1 VTKLTRPLPLLAAL
15 LCSFALSARAQAPA
29 PPESERIELTCA
41 DGVKLYAFWYAQGKS
56 AQSPVALLLHDPGA
70 THAHWRPLLE
80 PLRTAGFRILA
91 PDLRGHGDSKDPNP
105 EVYASMVR
113 RESQPY
119 LDMSHD
125 VEAALQWLTGVQ
137 GVAPERIALVGGE
150 YSADLALQAMARR
163 RTLGAVVAMSP
174 SERYFGFPL
183 LETTKKI
190 GNKPLFVLVPKQIL
204 GDGAAKMQE
213 LNKNNPSFKLEIYP
227 VYEHHG
233 VHMLGLSW
241 RVEDTIVRWLQQV
254 FALEP

>member
-1 VTKLTRPLPLLAAL
+1 MKAHWPLAL
-15 LCSFALSARAQAPA
+15 LGAFLCGLVSSSSAQAPPA
-29 PPESERIELTCA
+29 SERIELTCA
-41 DGVKLYAFWYAQGKS
+41 DGVKLYAFWYAQGAS
-56 AQSPVALLLHDPGA
+56 DQRPVALLLHDPGA
-70 THAHWRPLLE
+70 THSNWRPLLE

-91 PDLRGHGDSKDPNP
+91 PDLRGHGDSKAPNL
-105 EVYASMVR
+105 EIYASMVK

-125 VEAALQWLTGVQ
+125 VEAAVQWLTGVQ

-163 RTLGAVVAMSP
+163 RNLGAVVAMSP
-174 SERYFGFPL
+174 SARYFGFPL

-190 GNKPLFVLVPKQIL
+190 GSKPIFVIVPKQIL
-204 GDGAAKMQE
+204 NDGASKMQE
-213 LNKNNPSFKLEIYP
+213 LNKNNPSFKIEIYP

-233 VHMLGLSW
+233 VHMLGISW
-241 RVEDTIVRWLQQV
+241 KVEDKIVAWLRQV